1 VEPGTLKQLVAELGI
16 KHHEVVDVDLDKVL
30 LQPDGRAQ
38 EVAVHKV
45 VLEAEVSQELAVLD
59 GRRCRQMLR
68 AGRLGAR
75 KTHPVVGTLIAVED
89 PALVKSRHPAHWR
102 SRQAVMLAV

>member
-1 VEPGTLKQLVAELGI
+1 MKQLVAELGI
-16 KHHEVVDVDLDKVL
+16 EHHEVVDVDLDKVL
-30 LQPDGRAQ
+30 LQPDCRAQ

-45 VLEAEVSQELAVLD
+45 VLEAEVAQELAVLD

-102 SRQAVMLAV
+102 SSQAVMLAV